1 MIIKIDQAKTLK
13 SNSDQL
19 ARNIDIINVFAG
31 GYSDNLKAYFLRSK
45 TGTALFVN
53 ENLTP
58 ADKARAIK
66 IVKDNI
72 NKCGISE
79 MGLINGDWVYKCG
92 GTCCKNKETLIEECD

>member
-13 SNSDQL
+13 SSPDQL
-19 ARNIDIINVFAG
+19 ARTIDIINVFAG
-31 GYSDNLKAYFLRSK
+31 GYSDNLKAYFIRSK
-45 TGTALFVN
+45 AGTALFVN

-79 MGLINGDWVYKCG
+79 LGLINGDWVYKCG
-92 GTCCKNKETLIEECD
+92 GTCCKNKENLIEECD